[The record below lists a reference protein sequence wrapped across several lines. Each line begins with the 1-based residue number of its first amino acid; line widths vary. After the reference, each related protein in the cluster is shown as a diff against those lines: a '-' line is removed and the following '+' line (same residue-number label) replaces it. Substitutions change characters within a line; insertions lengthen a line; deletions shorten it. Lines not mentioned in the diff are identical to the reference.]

1 MHRAARVL
9 GAMLLAALG
18 AGSAHANPAGANSSA
33 HPDQA
38 LAFSQAAIGRELPDM
53 VLFDARG
60 QTRRLADFLDKPLV
74 ISMVFTACAHSC
86 SVTTHHIAR
95 MIREARNAVGA
106 EGFHMLTIGF
116 DTAADTPDAMR
127 AFARRY
133 RIEDPDWHFLGGS
146 DAQAMQALL
155 DRLGVLV
162 RPSPRGFDHTVQL
175 SVVDQNGVLYR
186 QVYGETFPTP
196 HLVEPLKD
204 LLWDR
209 PPAERG
215 WLETLGDRI
224 RLFCTVYDARG
235 DRYYFDYSLFAG
247 MLIGTLFLGG
257 ISLWLLREILVARRQ
272 RPT

>member
-1 MHRAARVL
+1 MQRAARVL
-9 GAMLLAALG
+9 SALLLVALLAAPAQASPAG
-18 AGSAHANPAGANSSA
+18 AGSST
-33 HPDQA
+33 HPDAA
-38 LAFSQAAIGRELPDM
+38 LAFSQAAIGRRLPDM
-53 VLFDARG
+53 LLFDSQG
-60 QTRRLADFLDKPLV
+60 QSRRLSDFLDKPLV

-95 MIREARNAVGA
+95 MIREARSAVGA

-116 DTAADTPDAMR
+116 DTAADSPEALR

-133 RIEDPDWHFLGGS
+133 RIDDPDWHFLGGS
-146 DAQAMQALL
+146 DAPAMQALL

-175 SVVDQNGVLYR
+175 SVVDQDGVLYR

-209 PPAERG
+209 PAAERG
-215 WLETLGDRI
+215 WMETLSDRV

-257 ISLWLLREILVARRQ
+257 ISLWLLREILAARRQ